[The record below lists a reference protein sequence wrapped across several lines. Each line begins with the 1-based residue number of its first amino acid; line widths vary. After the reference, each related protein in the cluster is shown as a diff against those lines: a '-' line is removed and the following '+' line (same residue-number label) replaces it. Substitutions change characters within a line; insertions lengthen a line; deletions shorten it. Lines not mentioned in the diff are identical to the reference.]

1 MKPVALAMC
10 LIASSAFAQDLPPA
24 TGGFRF
30 EMVPPPSLAPAVP
43 DSAGQPTLIVTANS
57 AEVDQ
62 ANRAIVRLKGD
73 VQIES
78 GGVIVKA
85 DEAVCNFATGEIE
98 PLGNV
103 RAKLIK
109 Q

>member
-1 MKPVALAMC
+1 MKSVALAMC
-10 LIASSAFAQDLPPA
+10 IIAASAFAQDRTPA
-24 TGGFRF
+24 PGGFRW
-30 EMVPPPSLAPAVP
+30 EIVPRPSLVPADP
-43 DSAGQPTLIVTANS
+43 DSARQQALIVTANS
-57 AEVDQ
+57 AEIDQ

-85 DEAVCNFATGEIE
+85 DEAVFNFDTGEIE

-103 RAKLIK
+103 RVKLT

>member
-1 MKPVALAMC
+1 MKSVALAMA
-10 LIASSAFAQDLPPA
+10 LIAVSAFAQDRPLA
-24 TGGFRF
+24 HGSFRW
-30 EMVPPPSLAPAVP
+30 ERVPRPSLAPAL
-43 DSAGQPTLIVTANS
+43 DSARQPALIVTANG
-57 AEVDQ
+57 AEVDE
-62 ANRAIVRLKGD
+62 ANRVIVRLKGD

-85 DEAVCNFATGEIE
+85 DEAVFNIATGEIE

-103 RAKLIK
+103 RLKLIK

>member
-1 MKPVALAMC
+1 
-10 LIASSAFAQDLPPA
+10 
-24 TGGFRF
+24 
-30 EMVPPPSLAPAVP
+30 
-43 DSAGQPTLIVTANS
+43 LIVTANS

-78 GGVIVKA
+78 DGVIVKA
-85 DEAVCNFATGEIE
+85 DEAVFNSKTREIE

-103 RAKLIK
+103 RVKLK
-109 Q
+109 TLP